1 MKLVRYGPPGGEKP
15 GLLAADDSLRDLS
28 GEIED
33 LSGLALSPA
42 ELARLHA
49 LDPSS
54 LPRVSGDPRF
64 GPPVG
69 SVGKCIGVGLN
80 YADHAAEAGMAAPDE
95 PILFMKAN
103 TALCGPNDDLT
114 LPPGSQKTDWE
125 VELAVVI
132 GTLTRRVSEAKALD
146 CVAGYAVMN
155 DLSERSYQL
164 EGTGQ
169 WLKGKSCD
177 GFAPLGPWLVTA
189 DEVPDPQRLRLWT
202 KVNDEIMQDGS
213 TATMIFP
220 VRFLVSYISRF
231 MTLMPGDVIATG
243 TPPGVG
249 MGRKPQVFLKKADVV
264 EVGVEGLGA
273 QRQQVIA

>member
-15 GLLAADDSLRDLS
+15 GLLAADGSLRTLS
-28 GEIED
+28 GEVED
-33 LSGLALSPA
+33 LSGAALSPG
-42 ELARLHA
+42 ELARLRA
-49 LDPSS
+49 LDPLS
-54 LPRVSGDPRF
+54 LPRVTGEPRF
-64 GPPVG
+64 GSPVG
-69 SVGKCIGVGLN
+69 FVGKCIGVGLN

-103 TALCGPNDDLT
+103 TAISGPHDDLR
-114 LPPGSQKTDWE
+114 LPPESQKTDWE

-132 GTLTRRVSEAKALD
+132 GTLARRVSEAEALD

-189 DEVPDPQRLRLWT
+189 DEVSDPQSLKLWT
-202 KVNDEIMQDGS
+202 KVNGEIMQDGS

-220 VRFLVSYISRF
+220 VRFLISYVSRF
-231 MTLMPGDVIATG
+231 MTLSPGDVIATG

-249 MGRKPQVFLKKADVV
+249 MGRKPQIFLKEGDVV
-264 EVGVEGLGA
+264 EVGVEGLGEQC
-273 QRQQVIA
+273 QRVVV

>member
-15 GLLAADDSLRDLS
+15 GLLAADGSLRTLS
-28 GEIED
+28 GEVED
-33 LSGLALSPA
+33 LSGAALSPG
-42 ELARLHA
+42 ELARLRT

-54 LPRVSGDPRF
+54 LPRVTGEPRF
-64 GPPVG
+64 GSPVG
-69 SVGKCIGVGLN
+69 FVGKCIGVGLN

-103 TALCGPNDDLT
+103 TAISGPHDDLR
-114 LPPGSQKTDWE
+114 LPPESQKTDWE

-132 GTLTRRVSEAKALD
+132 GTLARRVSEAGALD

-189 DEVPDPQRLRLWT
+189 DEVSDPQSLKLWT
-202 KVNDEIMQDGS
+202 KVNGEIMQDGS

-220 VRFLVSYISRF
+220 VRFLISYISRF
-231 MTLMPGDVIATG
+231 MTLSPGDVIATG

-249 MGRKPQVFLKKADVV
+249 MGRKPQIFLKEGDVV
-264 EVGVEGLGA
+264 EVGVEGLGEQC
-273 QRQQVIA
+273 QRVVV